1 MIYIWEVSK
10 LLIRGNEA
18 CMICN
23 PKGAR
28 VHARFFLHF
37 ITLPCKMRSSDE
49 GNLGKI
55 VHD

>member
-1 MIYIWEVSK
+1 MIYAWEVSK